1 MLSARNCI
9 KGEIKEIKKG
19 AVNGLV
25 KIQSGN
31 ELLTANISLESI
43 EKLGLAEGKTAYAVV
58 KATDV
63 MVALEKV
70 KLSAR
75 NQISGKVSEVKRG
88 AVNGIVKI
96 DSDCGNKFTSTISI
110 DSIEELG
117 LEAGK
122 SVYVVIKA
130 TSVMVMVD

>member
-75 NQISGKVSEVKRG
+75 NQISGKVSEVKKG